1 MAIIT
6 KSIARYTKVGDKT
19 SPKVNYL
26 TQLALGYAD
35 IDEVARKV
43 ARVTSQ
49 AEGDVLAVCR
59 ELTYQIADILKSGR
73 SVRLGKLGSFQTRV
87 SSTPTADAETRALAG
102 TNLKGVRVGFYAGTL
117 LRSEMASATFQSIE
131 QLNTTPSSG
140 TADPGSGSDS
150 GSDSGSGG
158 SSGGGSSDSGSGGGM
173 PDYE

>member
-6 KSIARYTKVGDKT
+6 KSVARYTKVGDKT

-59 ELTYQIADILKSGR
+59 ELTYQVADILKSGR
-73 SVRLGKLGSFQTRV
+73 SVRLGKFGSFQARV
-87 SSTPTADAETRALAG
+87 TSTPTADADTRALAG
-102 TNLKGVRVGFYAGTL
+102 TNLKGVKVSFFAGTL
-117 LRSEMASATFQSIE
+117 LRSEMASASYQSFE
-131 QLNTTPSSG
+131 LLSTTPSSG
-140 TADPGSGSDS
+140 TNNPSGSGSDGDGS
-150 GSDSGSGG
+150 GSDGG
-158 SSGGGSSDSGSGGGM
+158 SDVD
-173 PDYE
+173 PDNPLG